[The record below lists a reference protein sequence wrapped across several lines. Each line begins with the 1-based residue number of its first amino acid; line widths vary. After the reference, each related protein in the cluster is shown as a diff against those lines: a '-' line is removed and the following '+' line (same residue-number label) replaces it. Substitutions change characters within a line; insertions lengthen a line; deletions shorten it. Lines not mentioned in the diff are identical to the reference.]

1 MQKIQLDNTNSHGDS
16 RGPSEVVSHYL
27 EAIYYIWA
35 EGESVKSARL
45 ADWLR
50 VSRPTVTVA
59 LRRMT
64 RDGMVRFNARKDIE
78 LTAKG
83 RRMAEAIVRRHRIM
97 ERWLTDA
104 LGLDWVTAD
113 AEAARL
119 EHAVSEVVEKRLYKA
134 LGRPQT
140 CPHGNPIPGYSE
152 AVAREVRLASLGA
165 GDRASISRV
174 SEVAEREAPRLLA
187 YLHERNLVPGREV
200 RVLEVD
206 HVAKTL
212 RLQSAKHKFTL
223 SYEATANN
231 AAMSGVTRALTNAVI
246 TSPNAAAMTTATAR
260 STTFPRNRNVLKP
273 FIAELLSLLKRR
285 TRQHDLPELLRS
297 VEPGQRGLH
306 VRQRVDAVH
315 HRSQATID
323 CFEHG
328 LKLACVPHCRSK
340 QTGVAEKNSRHG
352 DFRFDSRR
360 RSARDDASADRQ

>member
-1 MQKIQLDNTNSHGDS
+1 M
-16 RGPSEVVSHYL
+16 VSHYL

-35 EGESVKSARL
+35 EGELVKSARL
-45 ADWLR
+45 ADWLS

-206 HVAKTL
+206 DVAKTL
-212 RLQSAKHKFTL
+212 RLQAAKHKFTL
-223 SYEATANN
+223 SHETA
-231 AAMSGVTRALTNAVI
+231 AKVWAV
-246 TSPNAAAMTTATAR
+246 P
-260 STTFPRNRNVLKP
+260 
-273 FIAELLSLLKRR
+273 
-285 TRQHDLPELLRS
+285 
-297 VEPGQRGLH
+297 
-306 VRQRVDAVH
+306 
-315 HRSQATID
+315 
-323 CFEHG
+323 
-328 LKLACVPHCRSK
+328 
-340 QTGVAEKNSRHG
+340 SR
-352 DFRFDSRR
+352 
-360 RSARDDASADRQ
+360 